1 MWSFKESTFSFSLF
15 TDSKRVKLKKMFSK
29 SILETVYTNSI
40 SSFEERSYIFN
51 NCINIYFLQDDVLM
65 IFFLVKAPFA
75 KWESRHDY
83 MLVLT
88 ELNLQI
94 LNLFSSS
101 LLHIGESSQT
111 LRERKG
117 NFNRKKKKTEQ
128 KQIGVWINISDI
140 RRRNLIKIDRNV
152 RRITTIL

>member
-1 MWSFKESTFSFSLF
+1 
-15 TDSKRVKLKKMFSK
+15 
-29 SILETVYTNSI
+29 
-40 SSFEERSYIFN
+40 
-51 NCINIYFLQDDVLM
+51 M

-75 KWESRHDY
+75 KWESRHDD

-101 LLHIGESSQT
+101 LLHIGESFQT

-117 NFNRKKKKTEQ
+117 NLNRKKKK
-128 KQIGVWINISDI
+128 KKKNK
-140 RRRNLIKIDRNV
+140 NK
-152 RRITTIL
+152 

>member
-1 MWSFKESTFSFSLF
+1 
-15 TDSKRVKLKKMFSK
+15 
-29 SILETVYTNSI
+29 
-40 SSFEERSYIFN
+40 
-51 NCINIYFLQDDVLM
+51 M

-75 KWESRHDY
+75 KWESDHDY

-94 LNLFSSS
+94 LNLFSSC
-101 LLHIGESSQT
+101 LLHIGESFQT

-117 NFNRKKKKTEQ
+117 NLNRKKKKKEQ
-128 KQIGVWINISDI
+128 KQIGVWINISDV

-152 RRITTIL
+152 RCITTIL